1 MECRVFCPYILLP
14 SRVWLEPKWQRIH
27 IIHTTYKARYMLF
40 EPKWLYMIYTIHTAR
55 YMIRILHLR
64 SFLHKEC
71 GGVTPQ
77 ARQNDHDTFFFSR
90 YQDERFATYLHRAY
104 KHMKICAFAS
114 LIQLCVRHKGD
125 YCIPA
130 LNLDTKR
137 IRFIYAS
144 VSLPGACRLVSAWP
158 FASHILGDRSLPF
171 RLQGGHHT
179 VQARRA
185 VSATTDTQAD
195 PT

>member
-1 MECRVFCPYILLP
+1 MLLRKRVKMIMRLLFLKISRRALCIILVPCL
-14 SRVWLEPKWQRIH
+14 
-27 IIHTTYKARYMLF
+27 YKQL
-40 EPKWLYMIYTIHTAR
+40 KI
-55 YMIRILHLR
+55 
-64 SFLHKEC
+64 
-71 GGVTPQ
+71 
-77 ARQNDHDTFFFSR
+77 
-90 YQDERFATYLHRAY
+90 ATL
-104 KHMKICAFAS
+104 AS

-125 YCIPA
+125 YCIPV

-195 PT
+195 PITFAAIQSRSIPLFLK